1 VIIDSGV
8 SLGMRIRWSIMLPIA
23 GLVLF
28 ALVSYR
34 SVPMNHPEL
43 EMPHRYYWWS
53 SLRLDTDPLN
63 QNPTPLMPCADQT
76 QNCMDWELRIAWVTP
91 GWLDRVLVVSALPAF
106 LAGVAVVIGLSKLG
120 VDEVL
125 SFMVSMPI
133 LLVAWFYF
141 LGWLLEAWS
150 DRRRNAKQT
159 SMKMT

>member
-1 VIIDSGV
+1 
-8 SLGMRIRWSIMLPIA
+8 
-23 GLVLF
+23 
-28 ALVSYR
+28 
-34 SVPMNHPEL
+34 
-43 EMPHRYYWWS
+43 
-53 SLRLDTDPLN
+53 
-63 QNPTPLMPCADQT
+63 
-76 QNCMDWELRIAWVTP
+76 MDWELRAAWVTP

-141 LGWLLEAWS
+141 LGWLLDRWS
-150 DRRRNAKQT
+150 DRRQNAKHA